1 MSDSPC
7 PTATELDRAFGSA
20 APELVAHVASC
31 PACTAVWT
39 ETAEAIAL
47 VRDLPAELPPAPHR
61 EEQRT
66 ALLAAF
72 EHRPTTARR
81 HGWLA
86 PAATTAAAAS
96 VLFALWPR
104 AADTP
109 APVPA
114 PTPASAHVVHPHA
127 GAHYTIA
134 AEPPDEIVRLREG
147 TIDVDVRPLRPG
159 ERFRVIVGADQLEV
173 HGTSFEVV
181 AAGDHLVSVHVV
193 HGRVEVRRV
202 GSAPA
207 FVAGGQS
214 WHAITAV
221 AGPPAP
227 ARAPPP
233 RVEHAAP
240 PPARAVARVPEPAE
254 PPPPAPTAATDP
266 QETAFVAGWDAM
278 RRGELAVAADAF
290 ARAVALDPHGDLAED
305 GTFWHAVAVARL
317 HRTEEAIVA
326 LRGFIGAYPAST
338 RAGEASVMLGWILVD
353 RNQLDE
359 ARLRFQAAIR
369 DPSESVQTSARAGL
383 AALDRARR

>member
-1 MSDSPC
+1 VSEDAC
-7 PTATELDRAFGSA
+7 PTATELDRTFGSA

-47 VRDLPAELPPAPHR
+47 VRELPAELPPAPHR

-72 EHRPTTARR
+72 EHRPTIARR
-81 HGWLA
+81 HGWLV

-96 VLFALWPR
+96 VLFALWPH
-104 AADTP
+104 AAHAP
-109 APVPA
+109 APPPLPPPA
-114 PTPASAHVVHPHA
+114 PASVHVVHPHA

-134 AEPPDEIVRLREG
+134 AEAPDEIVRLREG
-147 TIDVDVRPLRPG
+147 TIDIDVRPLRAG

-202 GSAPA
+202 GTTPA
-207 FVAGGQS
+207 FVTGGQS
-214 WHAITAV
+214 WHAITAS
-221 AGPPAP
+221 AGPPSP
-227 ARAPPP
+227 TRSPPPP
-233 RVEHAAP
+233 RVAPPAAP
-240 PPARAVARVPEPAE
+240 AHVVERAPAPAESPPA
-254 PPPPAPTAATDP
+254 AATDP

-278 RRGELAVAADAF
+278 RRGELSAAAEAF

-317 HRTEEAIVA
+317 HRAEEAIVA
-326 LRGFIGAYPAST
+326 LRGFIAAYPAST

-353 RNQLDE
+353 RHQLDE
-359 ARLRFQAAIR
+359 ARRRFQAAIH

-383 AALDRARR
+383 DALDRAHR

>member
-1 MSDSPC
+1 VSEGAC

-20 APELVAHVASC
+20 APELVSHVASC
-31 PACTAVWT
+31 PACTAAWT

-47 VRDLPAELPPAPHR
+47 VRELPAELPPALHR

-81 HGWLA
+81 RGWLV
-86 PAATTAAAAS
+86 PAVTAAAAAS
-96 VLFALWPR
+96 VLFALWPHVH
-104 AADTP
+104 AP
-109 APVPA
+109 APASAPPLPPA
-114 PTPASAHVVHPHA
+114 PASAHVVHPHA

-134 AEPPDEIVRLREG
+134 AEAPDEIVRLREG

-202 GSAPA
+202 GTAPA
-207 FVAGGQS
+207 FVTGGQS
-214 WHAITAV
+214 WHAVAAI
-221 AGPPAP
+221 AGPPSP
-227 ARAPPP
+227 ARAPQP
-233 RVEHAAP
+233 RVTP
-240 PPARAVARVPEPAE
+240 PAARAVERVPPPAE
-254 PPPPAPTAATDP
+254 PPPAAATDP

-317 HRTEEAIVA
+317 HRTEEALIA
-326 LRGFIGAYPAST
+326 LRSFIGAYPTST
-338 RAGEASVMLGWILVD
+338 RAGEASVMLGWLLVD
-353 RNQLDE
+353 ANQLDE
-359 ARLRFQAAIR
+359 AERRFRAAASDASQAVRA
-369 DPSESVQTSARAGL
+369 SARSGL
-383 AALDRARR
+383 DALAKKISH